1 MNRHSTART
10 RPGVA
15 VVLLALAVASL
26 LRGDR
31 SCLRSA
37 EHPGGEG
44 RERAAAGVTMLYVAP
59 HGNDAWS
66 GGRLAP

>member
-1 MNRHSTART
+1 MNRPHTPQV

-15 VVLLALAVASL
+15 VVLLAVAVASV

-31 SCLRSA
+31 SFLRSA
-37 EHPGGEG
+37 ERPGGEG
-44 RERAAAGVTMLYVAP
+44 RERAAAGITILYVAP
-59 HGNDAWS
+59 DGNDAWS